1 MRGYLTSFVET
12 KCKFFVIE
20 NDTLL
25 VKRNKI

>member
-1 MRGYLTSFVET
+1 MRGYLASFEET

-20 NDTLL
+20 NNTLL